1 MIPKITLWRRGTK
14 EVRPAIPGL
23 AGQKGQREQ
32 EETML
37 EWLKTILGDQYT
49 EEIDKKVSDEIGKG
63 LPYPTR

>member
-32 EETML
+32 EENDVGVA
-37 EWLKTILGDQYT
+37 ENDPRGSVHRGNRQ
-49 EEIDKKVSDEIGKG
+49 KG
-63 LPYPTR
+63 IR